1 MAGDDGGLARQDG
14 RNWSVWLTQ
23 SRFVDRN
30 SPVKQSEIAASATG
44 DQGTYFITAAGAL
57 ARYNTKNASWQNLG
71 RVPKQGNGGAI
82 RRLVQLGDGYWL
94 HRERQLWHFPTNRQG
109 QLDVP
114 KGELVMSGCIA
125 QVSASGDKLLVLIA
139 DSCIRNNG
147 ASTFERLLSFR
158 DPDVPPEQLLDNSE
172 APMAW
177 KATDIRYVAQ
187 LDARI
192 LLAGP
197 RGATQYLTESRS
209 WHPIT
214 TDAISAFAAVD
225 DEFVWLGGEGFL
237 VSFKSATID
246 PIRIALPQSQRSVL
260 SIMPD
265 DAGGA
270 HASDDR
276 GSLWYVPADRKVVE
290 RFGVTAPALQ
300 ERAQTAISSLN
311 ADIFVFRGQTVVMTH
326 GSRRYATFANSP
338 STAVIRDAKLRAD
351 TPVGVFL
358 YAPGQTGRLTFIDPL
373 SPNSAPVAEFSG
385 SERIVSL
392 SALGDRSAL
401 ATTVDGR
408 LIRIAAQGD
417 ELNIRD
423 EMEGQPYAGLNGAAL
438 RDVAPNGENNILFAS
453 TEGVFEYDA
462 TRRSWKTLTR
472 KPAVSVAATQNHLFT
487 VDPDQNLVRH
497 APAGHSPVMQI
508 GGGDFSFSPDA
519 EMSDI
524 LYDEALGLIV
534 LAKDKSGQFI
544 LERYNPATRRSTKVG
559 SFPAAERGQ
568 ILHYGGEKDWLVIVG
583 DKAYRSGED
592 ALATAAR
599 GQQIL
604 AGWIDADTG
613 QTVTMES
620 DSADN
625 SIFLHRHAQADRAA
639 SCLYRGSVS
648 EPIELSTLKRFNTN
662 ILSLTGQSSLQLYR
676 VDAHRWYNVP
686 LPKSPAYDFEGAHG
700 MFWARQT
707 LNPTAP
713 LLRID
718 PGPLQQGV
726 ASCAPN
732 TPALRH
738 RSFSMAAVHPVEDR
752 VLHQRPDGSIGVT
765 VAGADDQVIFETS
778 NPPKTRSKPLRAHV
792 QSDRIWIAFADS
804 VYSYDPSA
812 RRWQEIGRFS
822 PRAWQQVVM
831 SDGTGAFAGKTVA
844 SFADAE
850 GHWVRVVGTAS
861 AERDS
866 GRIDEGRIKAPQPAG
881 FAQGADREVLQSWQQ
896 SGVYFFQFKDRI
908 AALNSGNLSW
918 LPSNWKVGGLSERFA
933 VIRQRLVSWNPRTR
947 DFQFQGS
954 NRISSALADPHTA
967 RVTQGSTAFVTK
979 AGLPGWVTPGGAL
992 VMCQS
997 NGSCR
1002 QKSAEAPL
1010 FDPSVVS
1017 NVYDMGEGLILLA
1030 DNDKAAYLAVSED
1043 KMAMQR
1049 LFDSGNRPSRT
1060 SPTQDWLTEEI
1071 REIWPA
1077 RDGGYRVSSPKGD
1090 VVLLGRPSAGR
1101 LRVDRL
1107 GSRKLINPDDNMSL
1121 SEAGDILQGNSR
1133 IPLPF
1138 GLEPDDIMAVGRL
1151 EGRVWLQHEAGI
1163 SAYDTGC
1170 RKPALPEDLRPSS
1183 NEDTNA
1189 IDPGAEEQETEEGS
1203 EEAPD
1208 FDCITEQFSAPLEQE
1223 RIAYLT
1229 GNWDE
1234 ELSAQMQNG
1243 ADLTWRAAWLL
1254 RSERWNLNAD
1264 RKLAKTAIPKRI
1276 SDRFFTR
1283 PDGAVSL
1290 SKGTSV
1296 ASTSGGGLAVTLV
1309 NGTVQQ
1315 MVAPDRLTLE
1325 NLDLNWLQ
1333 FDPERQRFNLRTQTS
1348 SAQWSAATVFT
1359 EYGTFRPFARKM
1371 ALPQSDGALLVQ
1383 TRFGT
1388 VRVNNET
1395 DLARSFDPSQVQ
1407 FAPGASR
1414 AGTVLD
1420 EGGIW
1425 IDDEYSA
1432 APGGDGKK
1440 RSGIDLRMGEFT
1452 ASGDRRKVGVVLQFR
1467 DQNAWSH
1474 QNGFLWDTVRD
1485 LGWSN
1490 TGEPVALSNL
1500 GPVNVQA
1507 VLAGSPQTPITW
1519 SGQQSFSALRQNTQL
1534 TAAPKD
1540 IRLRALPG
1548 NRVQFDRDKLYDGA
1562 AAFGQIHLITGRGYE
1577 RADRF
1582 GFQTELLDRSSAL
1595 RRVFVH
1601 RATPRVVLLGDNL
1614 VRLIEKKDGSV
1625 RFWNRAPQT
1634 LRGGRQYEIG
1644 PLDVMGELDLS
1655 GARMRYSLEFE
1666 LRQDGGRTNALR
1678 ATRAGNGSRF

>member
-1 MAGDDGGLARQDG
+1 
-14 RNWSVWLTQ
+14 
-23 SRFVDRN
+23 
-30 SPVKQSEIAASATG
+30 
-44 DQGTYFITAAGAL
+44 
-57 ARYNTKNASWQNLG
+57 
-71 RVPKQGNGGAI
+71 
-82 RRLVQLGDGYWL
+82 
-94 HRERQLWHFPTNRQG
+94 
-109 QLDVP
+109 
-114 KGELVMSGCIA
+114 
-125 QVSASGDKLLVLIA
+125 
-139 DSCIRNNG
+139 
-147 ASTFERLLSFR
+147 
-158 DPDVPPEQLLDNSE
+158 
-172 APMAW
+172 
-177 KATDIRYVAQ
+177 
-187 LDARI
+187 
-192 LLAGP
+192 
-197 RGATQYLTESRS
+197 
-209 WHPIT
+209 
-214 TDAISAFAAVD
+214 
-225 DEFVWLGGEGFL
+225 
-237 VSFKSATID
+237 
-246 PIRIALPQSQRSVL
+246 
-260 SIMPD
+260 
-265 DAGGA
+265 
-270 HASDDR
+270 
-276 GSLWYVPADRKVVE
+276 
-290 RFGVTAPALQ
+290 
-300 ERAQTAISSLN
+300 
-311 ADIFVFRGQTVVMTH
+311 
-326 GSRRYATFANSP
+326 
-338 STAVIRDAKLRAD
+338 
-351 TPVGVFL
+351 
-358 YAPGQTGRLTFIDPL
+358 
-373 SPNSAPVAEFSG
+373 
-385 SERIVSL
+385 
-392 SALGDRSAL
+392 
-401 ATTVDGR
+401 
-408 LIRIAAQGD
+408 
-417 ELNIRD
+417 
-423 EMEGQPYAGLNGAAL
+423 
-438 RDVAPNGENNILFAS
+438 
-453 TEGVFEYDA
+453 
-462 TRRSWKTLTR
+462 
-472 KPAVSVAATQNHLFT
+472 
-487 VDPDQNLVRH
+487 
-497 APAGHSPVMQI
+497 
-508 GGGDFSFSPDA
+508 
-519 EMSDI
+519 
-524 LYDEALGLIV
+524 
-534 LAKDKSGQFI
+534 
-544 LERYNPATRRSTKVG
+544 
-559 SFPAAERGQ
+559 
-568 ILHYGGEKDWLVIVG
+568 
-583 DKAYRSGED
+583 
-592 ALATAAR
+592 
-599 GQQIL
+599 
-604 AGWIDADTG
+604 
-613 QTVTMES
+613 
-620 DSADN
+620 
-625 SIFLHRHAQADRAA
+625 
-639 SCLYRGSVS
+639 
-648 EPIELSTLKRFNTN
+648 
-662 ILSLTGQSSLQLYR
+662 
-676 VDAHRWYNVP
+676 
-686 LPKSPAYDFEGAHG
+686 
-700 MFWARQT
+700 
-707 LNPTAP
+707 
-713 LLRID
+713 
-718 PGPLQQGV
+718 
-726 ASCAPN
+726 
-732 TPALRH
+732 
-738 RSFSMAAVHPVEDR
+738 
-752 VLHQRPDGSIGVT
+752 
-765 VAGADDQVIFETS
+765 
-778 NPPKTRSKPLRAHV
+778 
-792 QSDRIWIAFADS
+792 
-804 VYSYDPSA
+804 
-812 RRWQEIGRFS
+812 
-822 PRAWQQVVM
+822 
-831 SDGTGAFAGKTVA
+831 
-844 SFADAE
+844 
-850 GHWVRVVGTAS
+850 
-861 AERDS
+861 
-866 GRIDEGRIKAPQPAG
+866 
-881 FAQGADREVLQSWQQ
+881 
-896 SGVYFFQFKDRI
+896 
-908 AALNSGNLSW
+908 
-918 LPSNWKVGGLSERFA
+918 
-933 VIRQRLVSWNPRTR
+933 
-947 DFQFQGS
+947 
-954 NRISSALADPHTA
+954 
-967 RVTQGSTAFVTK
+967 
-979 AGLPGWVTPGGAL
+979 
-992 VMCQS
+992 
-997 NGSCR
+997 
-1002 QKSAEAPL
+1002 
-1010 FDPSVVS
+1010 
-1017 NVYDMGEGLILLA
+1017 
-1030 DNDKAAYLAVSED
+1030 
-1043 KMAMQR
+1043 
-1049 LFDSGNRPSRT
+1049 
-1060 SPTQDWLTEEI
+1060 
-1071 REIWPA
+1071 
-1077 RDGGYRVSSPKGD
+1077 
-1090 VVLLGRPSAGR
+1090 
-1101 LRVDRL
+1101 
-1107 GSRKLINPDDNMSL
+1107 
-1121 SEAGDILQGNSR
+1121 
-1133 IPLPF
+1133 
-1138 GLEPDDIMAVGRL
+1138 MAVGRL

-1562 AAFGQIHLITGRGYE
+1562 EAFGQIHLVTGRGYE

-1678 ATRAGNGSRF
+1678 ATRAGNGSRFAFDQLTQVAVSEDGTLNLATKAGWFQGTDFGLSDSELIAVPNADWQVDLMHIGRRLFFLQKPPQVEKPSCAEVLSSRTTLGDCDLAAPVSQVMASTSIGELLATREEDRVTLSIEVEDDFGRRPVRLQNGRFSFDRITDLTVCGPQTHFRQDIGLQVILQGRSAAWKKATPHADARRLAEFFCGENTPHDGVAGLMWFKNERRSRLSKGSEGASLPGSTAVQLLGAVLNH